1 MLHVANLQPTA
12 VGNSP
17 LAIGRERV
25 RRPVVAYLLLLLF
38 ILLFYG
44 NVVAV
49 FPGLEPVR
57 PTQMV
62 ALAALG
68 AFFFELTVS
77 RRAVSIPS
85 PEGYLMLL
93 FLGAAGLSCID
104 AVWPRH
110 AAESFADLAKM
121 GIIYF
126 LIVNTVDDE
135 RRVSSMFWTMAVGG
149 LFPALGTLQLYA
161 NGVFLEDE
169 RGAWIGTFGNPN
181 DLAITLVVLVPVALA
196 AGARR
201 SVPLRLLS
209 YAILATYFAAIWVTF
224 SRGGM
229 LGLFAV
235 LLVMAL
241 RHRGTAGRFLAA
253 GLLATSLVF
262 VAYYWSRDEG
272 FADLAEDETFNTRL
286 DTMKAGIAMFAD
298 RPLLGVGINCSEM
311 AWPLYAPGLTVGF
324 WMHNHNTVT
333 QVLSETGLLGS
344 VPYFLMIACSLWGLW
359 RARRGPAGRY
369 APAVEASIWGFL
381 VCGLSAGLVLS
392 WFPFLLLGLAAAVRR
407 MKTD

>member
-1 MLHVANLQPTA
+1 MLHVGNLQPAA

-17 LAIGRERV
+17 VPLGRERA
-25 RRPVVAYLLLLLF
+25 RRPALAYLLLLLF

-57 PTQMV
+57 PTQVV
-62 ALAALG
+62 ALAAL
-68 AFFFELTVS
+68 AVFFFELTLS
-77 RRAVSIPS
+77 RRSVWIPS

-93 FLGAAGLSCID
+93 FLGAAGLSCVD
-104 AVWPRH
+104 AVWPRL
-110 AAESFADLAKM
+110 AAESLADLAKM
-121 GIIYF
+121 GVVYF

-135 RRVSSMFWTMAVGG
+135 RRVSGMFWTMAVGG
-149 LFPALGTLQLYA
+149 LFPALGTLHLYA
-161 NGVFLEDE
+161 NGIVEEE

-181 DLAITLVVLVPVALA
+181 DLAISLAVLVPIAFA

-201 SVPLRLLS
+201 SIPLRLLS
-209 YAILATYFAAIWVTF
+209 YAILATYLAAIWVTF
-224 SRGGM
+224 SRGGT
-229 LGLFAV
+229 LGLFAA

-253 GLLATSLVF
+253 GLLAASLVF
-262 VAYYWSRDEG
+262 VAHYWSRDEG
-272 FADLAEDETFNTRL
+272 FADLTEDETFNSRIE
-286 DTMKAGIAMFAD
+286 TMKAGIAMFAD
-298 RPLLGVGINCSEM
+298 RPLLGVGINCSAT
-311 AWPLYAPGLTVGF
+311 AWPLYAPGLTVGT
-324 WMHNHNTVT
+324 WLHNHNTFT
-333 QVLSETGLLGS
+333 QVLSETGLLGA
-344 VPYFLMIACSLWGLW
+344 VPYALLIACSLWSLS

-392 WFPFLLLGLAAAVRR
+392 WFPFLLLGLAAAVSR
-407 MKTD
+407 MKPL